1 MSDSNVSK
9 SVKRYSDQDL
19 AEFLEVISQKLEV
32 AKEQAAQSHSR
43 AMELNESLKDN
54 GYDLDENHAF
64 SEVEFLNSMVV
75 RLNKHI
81 RDLENALLRIKNK
94 NYGICT
100 LSGTLIDKRR
110 LLAVPTTTKSLQSK
124 KNQADE
130 DKKKGQPKAE
140 KKTSKTNATAGKQF
154 TKVIKKD
161 SPKSNKAVSPIF
173 EEEELLDIELEK
185 LDIEEIDTTMELEE

>member
-1 MSDSNVSK
+1 MNDSNVSK

-32 AKEQAAQSHSR
+32 AKDQAAQSHSR

-94 NYGICT
+94 SYGICT

-124 KNQADE
+124 KDQADE

-140 KKTSKTNATAGKQF
+140 KKTNTTAGKQF
-154 TKVIKKD
+154 TKVIKKG
-161 SPKSNKAVSPIF
+161 STKPKQVANPIF
-173 EEEELLDIELEK
+173 EEEEGLDNELEK
-185 LDIEEIDTTMELEE
+185 LDIEEIDTTMEFEE